1 MKTMSKNEF
10 CQWLIDTASKHLN
23 AYQFDIMYDIARIMN
38 DKPAPE
44 SYGNTDAC
52 IRKYR
57 WYLRKTGTWIVSVGA
72 DAEQGEETMKSESDI
87 CYVIIL
93 NWNCDYDGTVFA
105 KIAESIN
112 H

>member
-1 MKTMSKNEF
+1 MKTMTKNDF
-10 CQWLIDTASKHLN
+10 YLWLIATSSKHLN

-38 DKPAPE
+38 DRPDPG
-44 SYGNTDAC
+44 SYGNADSC
-52 IRKYR
+52 KREYH
-57 WYLRKTGTWIVSVGA
+57 WYLRKTGTWIVQVGA
-72 DAEQGEETMKSESDI
+72 DAEQGEEIMKRESDA
-87 CYVIIL
+87 CYAISL